1 MSGTEYTARHRSL
14 LRAIA
19 QGRAQLS
26 GGSHPC
32 LRVDGLWCDQTAAS
46 QLANNGLIRAATP
59 GTFAALAPAVLTTTG
74 AQVLSAFGLA
84 AAAA

>member
-1 MSGTEYTARHRSL
+1 MSDTQYTARHKSL

-26 GGSHPC
+26 GGSHPS

-46 QLANNGLIRAATP
+46 ELARDGLMRPSRP
-59 GTFAALAPAVLTTTG
+59 GSVAALEPAVLTTAG
-74 AQVLSAFGLA
+74 ARVLATFGVPVA
-84 AAAA
+84 A